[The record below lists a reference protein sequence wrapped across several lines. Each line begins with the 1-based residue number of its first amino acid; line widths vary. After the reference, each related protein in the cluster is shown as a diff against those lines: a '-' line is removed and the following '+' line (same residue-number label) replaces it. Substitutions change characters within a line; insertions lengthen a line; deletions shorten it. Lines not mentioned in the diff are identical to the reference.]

1 MAKDII
7 DVVIR
12 NMNLGTTDAALTKK
26 KNPDLTLFEWSNREL
41 DVIFLQ
47 FFGSYSMLSKT
58 IL

>member
-12 NMNLGTTDAALTKK
+12 NMNLGTTENALTKK

-41 DVIFLQ
+41 DVNSQ
-47 FFGSYSMLSKT
+47 CFFARYARC
-58 IL
+58 